1 MSVEKC
7 ERRRP
12 GWCSVVSV
20 KCRSDDHLYL
30 PDGTRGCTK
39 STPRGQKSGCD
50 WCCGGGLSVNQSVSV
65 IGQENVNI
73 RVQVYIFQP
82 QRRTL
87 KEQHDCRRDAVNPFV
102 CWLQLAPSVS
112 PDRPDW
118 HQKAKVTPMICF
130 SFIPPRANHVFSL
143 ATY

>member
-1 MSVEKC
+1 MFGSN
-7 ERRRP
+7 P
-12 GWCSVVSV
+12 
-20 KCRSDDHLYL
+20 
-30 PDGTRGCTK
+30 
-39 STPRGQKSGCD
+39 
-50 WCCGGGLSVNQSVSV
+50 SVSV
-65 IGQENVNI
+65 TGKVNI
-73 RVQVYIFQP
+73 RVQVYIFQS

-87 KEQHDCRRDAVNPFV
+87 KEQHVCRQEAVNPFV

-143 ATY
+143 AAY